1 MEGAV
6 STEGDDGVDFARNLS
21 VTGGGGRGSK
31 LREDKR
37 RLLDIL
43 RRNFSF
49 SALGVGGADAQLHE
63 LVRRILA
70 PRLVPHATR
79 AALDLRLVRGALLH
93 GPPGTG
99 KSLIASRRDIAELRR
114 RIAEIAP
121 RCGDVSPRSRRDAE
135 TYRRD
140 ISPRY
145 LAAAQDGRV
154 APRAQRARQAHQWA
168 GDRVEVP
175 R

>member
-6 STEGDDGVDFARNLS
+6 STKGNDDVDFARNLS
-21 VTGGGGRGSK
+21 MTGGGGRGLK

-37 RLLDIL
+37 RLFDIL

-63 LVRRILA
+63 LFRRILA

-79 AALDLRLVRGALLH
+79 AALDLKLVRGALLH

-99 KSLIASRRDIAELRR
+99 KSLIASRRDRAEMRR
-114 RIAEIAP
+114 RIAE
-121 RCGDVSPRSRRDAE
+121 
-135 TYRRD
+135 

-154 APRAQRARQAHQWA
+154 APRAQRARQANQWA